1 MSNNLRHKEIL
12 GMLEKNGSVSIKE
25 LTRSLY
31 VSEATVRRDL
41 AELERIGA
49 LKRVF
54 GGAKPIMDTN
64 KQVPLFIRE
73 SLNSKAKSEI
83 CKKAATLVKEGY
95 TIFID
100 GSSTAQHLIKYIAE
114 IKDIVVVTYS
124 IKTAELACQS
134 HIKTFCAGGLMLEN
148 SLVCTGSKTL
158 EFAKSVNTDISF
170 ISCKGI
176 SSEGKFT
183 DTSDEE
189 TAVRQA
195 FMKNSRTRVMLMTEN
210 KFYTTYLHTLCSL
223 DEVDHLF
230 SDAEIPEEIQNK
242 LR

>member
-1 MSNNLRHKEIL
+1 
-12 GMLEKNGSVSIKE
+12 
-25 LTRSLY
+25 
-31 VSEATVRRDL
+31 
-41 AELERIGA
+41 
-49 LKRVF
+49 
-54 GGAKPIMDTN
+54 
-64 KQVPLFIRE
+64 
-73 SLNSKAKSEI
+73 
-83 CKKAATLVKEGY
+83 
-95 TIFID
+95 
-100 GSSTAQHLIKYIAE
+100 
-114 IKDIVVVTYS
+114 
-124 IKTAELACQS
+124 
-134 HIKTFCAGGLMLEN
+134 MLEN